1 LPPKK
6 RLGAVKRRGALRS
19 RSNGIPGPK
28 GEAIIKRT
36 SRVISPSI
44 ARDLPLVVE
53 SAHGSIV
60 TDVDGNRFIDFSSG
74 IAVLSTGST
83 HPKVVEAAKRQLD
96 RFLHFSYTDFYYE
109 NLVTLA
115 EKLCEL
121 VPGGGGEKKVYWGNS
136 GAEAIEAAM
145 KLARNYTGRPIFLAH
160 SGAFHGRTMGAL
172 SLTASK
178 PIQRKGASPLVPAV
192 VHFPFPYCYRCPWN
206 QTFPGCDYYC
216 IDFFKE
222 EYLEKFVPVDD
233 VAAYFFEPFQGE
245 GGYIIPPPE
254 YFKRMEFLRKEGV
267 LLVADEVQTGIGR
280 SGRFFAFEHFGIEPD
295 IVAVAKGIASGL
307 PLGGIVSSTEIMD
320 SWVPGQHAS
329 TFGANPVAVE
339 AALATL
345 EVINSEKLIENAVK
359 MGRIAMKRL
368 EEMKERYE
376 IVGDVRG
383 KGLFI
388 GVELV
393 KNKKTKERGRSE
405 CQDVMRASF
414 KEGLVLISAGQ
425 NTLRVIPPLNVARDE
440 LEEGLDVM
448 EGAIAQVNSH
458 RGSG

>member
-1 LPPKK
+1 M
-6 RLGAVKRRGALRS
+6 VKGDV
-19 RSNGIPGPK
+19 PGPK
-28 GEAIIKRT
+28 ARAIIKRT
-36 SRVISPSI
+36 SETISPSI
-44 ARDLPLVVE
+44 ARDDPLVVE

-83 HPKVVEAAKRQLD
+83 HPKIVAAAKRQLD
-96 RFLHFSYTDFYYE
+96 KFIHFSYTDFYYE

-121 VPGGGGEKKVYWGNS
+121 APGAGGKKVYWGNS

-145 KLARNYTGRPIFLAH
+145 KLARNYTKRPLFLAH

-178 PIQRKGASPLVPAV
+178 PIQRRGSFPMVPEV
-192 VHFPFPYCYRCPWN
+192 VHFPFPYCYRCPWK
-206 QTFPGCDYYC
+206 QTFPECDYYC
-216 IDFFKE
+216 VDYFKE
-222 EYLEKFVPVDD
+222 QYLEKFVPVED

-245 GGYIIPPPE
+245 GGYVIPPPD
-254 YFKRMEFLRKEGV
+254 YFKKMSFLRKEGV
-267 LLVADEVQTGIGR
+267 LFAADEVQTGIGR
-280 SGRFFAFEHFGIEPD
+280 SGKFFAVEHFGIVPD
-295 IVAVAKGIASGL
+295 ITCIAKGIASGL
-307 PLGGIVSSTEIMD
+307 PLGGIVASAEIMD

-345 EVINSEKLIENAVK
+345 EVINSERLVENAMK
-359 MGRIAMKRL
+359 MGGVAMKRL
-368 EEMKERYE
+368 AEMKEGYE

-388 GVELV
+388 GVEIV
-393 KNKKTKERGRSE
+393 KSKKTKERGVRES
-405 CQDVMRASF
+405 QAVARACF
-414 KEGLVLISAGQ
+414 KDGLVLISAGR
-425 NTLRVIPPLNVARDE
+425 NTLRVIPPLNIARDE

-448 EGAIAQVNSH
+448 EGAIAKVDSET
-458 RGSG
+458 